1 MRYNAFLSGD
11 DSAPAGV
18 SRLRSVH
25 DSSISD
31 RGGFSLRRARL
42 VLQGDVSDRV
52 SLYLQSDFATAVN
65 NQAGSERREG
75 FAQLRDAYADDLLEQ
90 GKDFPMRFGH
100 AQVPF
105 GWQQRQPSPHPQPP
119 V

>member
-31 RGGFSLRRARL
+31 RGGFSLRRARR

-52 SLYLQSDFATAVN
+52 SLYLQSDLAPAVN

-75 FAQLRDAYADDLLEQ
+75 FAQLLEACAEV
-90 GKDFPMRFGH
+90 FPRTGTAFRSDEHTMELT
-100 AQVPF
+100 
-105 GWQQRQPSPHPQPP
+105 
-119 V
+119 